1 MASETEKRQP
11 KIEIER
17 FESGTNKDD
26 VPTADDH
33 SPLSCVRVD
42 TQRKAPPSD
51 TKYDGG
57 NRKKLVVL
65 TGAYY
70 GAFVA
75 LGFPFAF
82 GALYNDILDTFNST
96 RGETSLVPAF
106 CIGCTFGIGFLS
118 GIFIKIFGMKTV
130 MTAGGLVSS
139 LGLFTSWFAQSVAH
153 LIVTAGVMNGI
164 GNSFI
169 FISTT
174 TLVAGTFNKPRT
186 RSIALAGIMF
196 SGGVGTVVFPYI
208 ITGLKSVYG
217 LRGTLLLISC
227 FYLQTIL
234 STLVITSSVGNQ
246 QFFKSQPIKDHV
258 TGKDSKS
265 NWRQMLRPIFKSFV
279 ITSCLSFGAANNISG
294 ILSDLTK
301 SRGFSEESG
310 LALILYFNSF
320 NTMARLLGGI
330 LKLIPG
336 LHSVIIFTLSA
347 ALHGLALIIL
357 GATSDWVV
365 SAVLISAA
373 GAGMGGMISMLP
385 VVPLEVLSQEMLPFG
400 LGFCGMMNGAVTPV
414 VGAVMGLMFDNMG
427 SYEVP
432 FYVFGSIAIGAAALT
447 IVVFTSVECRS
458 KKQCLNSMI
467 RL

>member
-42 TQRKAPPSD
+42 TQRYVNETRKAPPSD

-106 CIGCTFGIGFLS
+106 CIGCTFGI
-118 GIFIKIFGMKTV
+118 
-130 MTAGGLVSS
+130 
-139 LGLFTSWFAQSVAH
+139 
-153 LIVTAGVMNGI
+153 GI